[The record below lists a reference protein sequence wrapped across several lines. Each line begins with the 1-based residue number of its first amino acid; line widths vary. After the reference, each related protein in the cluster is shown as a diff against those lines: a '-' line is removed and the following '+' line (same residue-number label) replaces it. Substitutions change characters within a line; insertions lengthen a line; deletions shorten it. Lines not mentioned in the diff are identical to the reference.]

1 MAEIKSTLDLV
12 LEKTKHLKLSAEEKA
27 EMQMQDFLKKVPG
40 YVIQILDLS
49 LMPEQLL
56 DKTKALPL
64 RSHIQLD

>member
-56 DKTKALPL
+56 DKIKALPL